1 MNTGIIIQARI
12 GSSRFPGKVL
22 RTLDETNKSLLGM
35 IVSRLQI
42 GLSELPVIVATS
54 TNGIDDEIE
63 KWCVT
68 QRVPVSRGSEK
79 NVLERFVQ
87 TAKKFGLEQVVRVC
101 SDNPFINPKLILDL
115 LNLQDGSYD
124 YISYRVSGIPAI
136 KTHYGIFAELA
147 RLTALETELQSGL
160 MHSREHVTTGLY
172 EQADYKRKWID
183 IALPEDIRLTIDT
196 EDDFGLI
203 RKILRNE
210 QLLPHGK
217 SLQEW
222 MNNIAQ
228 DEDVMKTMK
237 DQIRRQGK

>member
-1 MNTGIIIQARI
+1 MNTGIIIQARM
-12 GSSRFPGKVL
+12 GSLRFPGKVL

>member
-1 MNTGIIIQARI
+1 MNTGIIIQARM

-101 SDNPFINPKLILDL
+101 SDNPFINPKLILDRL
-115 LNLQDGSYD
+115 KLQDGSYD

>member
-1 MNTGIIIQARI
+1 
-12 GSSRFPGKVL
+12 
-22 RTLDETNKSLLGM
+22 M

-54 TNGIDDEIE
+54 TNGLDDEIE

-68 QRVPVSRGSEK
+68 QRVPVFRGSEK

-87 TAKKFGLEQVVRVC
+87 TAKKFGFEQVVRVC
-101 SDNPFINPKLILDL
+101 SDNPFINPKLIRDL
-115 LNLQDGSYD
+115 LKLQDGSYD

-136 KTHYGIFAELA
+136 KTHYGIFAEVA
-147 RLTALETELQSGL
+147 RLTALETEFQSGL
-160 MHSREHVTTGLY
+160 MRSREHVTTGLY

-183 IALPEDIRLTIDT
+183 IDLPEDIRLTIDT

-210 QLLPHGK
+210 QLLPDGK

-222 MNNIAQ
+222 MNKLAQ
-228 DEDVMKTMK
+228 DQDVMKTMK

>member
-1 MNTGIIIQARI
+1 MNTGIIIQARM

-115 LNLQDGSYD
+115 LKLQDGSYD

>member
-1 MNTGIIIQARI
+1 MNTGIIIQARM

-22 RTLDETNKSLLGM
+22 RTLDETSKSLLGM

-54 TNGIDDEIE
+54 TNVIDDEIE

-68 QRVPVSRGSEK
+68 QRVPVYRGSEK

-87 TAKKFGLEQVVRVC
+87 TAKKFGLEQVIRVC
-101 SDNPFINPKLILDL
+101 SDNPFINPKLILNL
-115 LNLQDGSYD
+115 LKLQDGSYD
-124 YISYRVSGIPAI
+124 YISYRVSGVPAI

-160 MHSREHVTTGLY
+160 MRSREHVTAGLY

-183 IALPEDIRLTIDT
+183 IDLPEDIRLTIDT

-203 RKILRNE
+203 RKILRKE
-210 QLLPHGK
+210 QLLPDGK

-228 DEDVMKTMK
+228 DQDVMKTMK
-237 DQIRRQGK
+237 DQIQRQGK

>member
-1 MNTGIIIQARI
+1 M
-12 GSSRFPGKVL
+12 

-115 LNLQDGSYD
+115 LKLQDGSYD

>member
-1 MNTGIIIQARI
+1 MNTGIIIQARM

>member
-1 MNTGIIIQARI
+1 MNTGIIIQARM

-22 RTLDETNKSLLGM
+22 RTLDDTNKSLLGM

-87 TAKKFGLEQVVRVC
+87 TAKKFGFEQVVRVC
-101 SDNPFINPKLILDL
+101 SDNPFINPKLILNL
-115 LNLQDGSYD
+115 LKLQDGSYD

-136 KTHYGIFAELA
+136 KTHYGIFAEVA
-147 RLTALETELQSGL
+147 RLTALETEFQSGL
-160 MHSREHVTTGLY
+160 MRSREHVTTGLY

-183 IALPEDIRLTIDT
+183 IDLPEDIRLTIDT

-210 QLLPHGK
+210 QLLPDGK

-222 MNNIAQ
+222 MNNLAQ
-228 DEDVMKTMK
+228 DKDVMKTMK
-237 DQIRRQGK
+237 NQIRRQGK

>member
-1 MNTGIIIQARI
+1 MNTGIIIQARM

-54 TNGIDDEIE
+54 TNGLDDEIE

-68 QRVPVSRGSEK
+68 QRVPVFRGSEK

-87 TAKKFGLEQVVRVC
+87 TAKKFGFEQVVRVC
-101 SDNPFINPKLILDL
+101 SDNPFINPKLIRDL
-115 LNLQDGSYD
+115 LKLQDGSYD

-136 KTHYGIFAELA
+136 KTHYGIFAEVA
-147 RLTALETELQSGL
+147 RLTALETEFQSGL
-160 MHSREHVTTGLY
+160 MRSREHVTTGLY

-183 IALPEDIRLTIDT
+183 IDLPEDIRLTIDT

-210 QLLPHGK
+210 QLLPDGK

-222 MNNIAQ
+222 MNKLAQ
-228 DEDVMKTMK
+228 DQDVMKTMK